1 MAGRELN
8 VFFQKDLCSVRV
20 LCENHIRN
28 YGLFGEVNLSQEE
41 SVMVDFEKL
50 RTQKIKP
57 KVIEPTEIFRRIPKP
72 EGINDLYTSQAEV
85 LNAWFLR
92 RTEKDLVVKL
102 HTGGGKTLVGLLM
115 AQSTLYETSEPVIYL
130 TPTVQLVN
138 QTLEKANA
146 LGIHVV
152 PYEPGKPLNDDFV
165 NAKAIMVG
173 TYKALFNGRSKFGLR
188 GDPHPQKVG
197 AVILDDAHAAFSVVR
212 ESFTLEVDAADD
224 RDRYD
229 SLAGLFRNA
238 FKHTD
243 RLGTFDDVVSGSE
256 YSVIEVPYWAWHEK
270 LDTVREQL
278 RAGSEKYAL
287 KWPLLRDNLHLCHAL
302 ISRRAFTITSILP
315 LVNLFPTFFE
325 ASRRIYMSATIADD
339 SDIVRIFDANPD
351 LVKKA
356 LTSRS
361 LAGVSERMILIP
373 NLMPFKFDVQ
383 KAVRM
388 LLDWVAKNRLGAVV
402 LVSTDTAAAMW
413 ADVGQ
418 VANGSEK
425 VELLIRAFQDRKT
438 FGPAIFA
445 NRYDGIDLPGDS
457 CRLLVMS
464 GLPSGTSSY
473 ELYRAS
479 SLYGGVTITRMLAQ
493 RIEQGIGRGARGSG
507 DHCVVLLVGSDLAG
521 WIAKEANFQ
530 FLTSATK
537 AQLEIGSEISKQV
550 SSLNDLAQTIKRS
563 LDRDKA
569 WIEYHAETL
578 AELVDDAEAD
588 SVSILIAAAE
598 RKAIN
603 LWGDGYYE
611 RAITKL
617 EKVISDGAVDSQT
630 RGWIEQLAARIAD
643 RWGHKERAED
653 LQRQA
658 YGHNRNLTRPIVL
671 PPYRPLLVPG
681 PQANSIV
688 REIGAYRLRRGI
700 IQLFEDIVANL
711 NQNASANQFEKALA
725 DFAPLIGFSS
735 ERHDTNGEGPDVL
748 WLLPGKTGL
757 VIEAKSR
764 KKEKNALTKTE
775 HGQLLVAAE
784 WFTKNYNGYECV
796 RVSVHPRNKATKAAV
811 AGASHALTYE
821 KLAAL
826 VDEARALLTTLSES
840 QLSGDTLV
848 AECERILSQS
858 SLNVTRLVATYFVPF
873 EDCD

>member
-1 MAGRELN
+1 
-8 VFFQKDLCSVRV
+8 
-20 LCENHIRN
+20 
-28 YGLFGEVNLSQEE
+28 
-41 SVMVDFEKL
+41 MVDFDKL
-50 RTQKIKP
+50 RTQKKKP
-57 KVIEPTEIFRRIPKP
+57 KVIEPTEIFRRLPKP
-72 EGINDLYTSQAEV
+72 PGINDLYTSQAEV

-92 RTEKDLVVKL
+92 RMERDIVVKL

-115 AQSTLYETSEPVIYL
+115 AQSTLNETSEPVVYL
-130 TPTVQLVN
+130 TPTVQLVK
-138 QTLEKANA
+138 QTLEKAKA

-152 PYEPGKPLNDDFV
+152 PYERGQALNDDFV

-173 TYKALFNGRSKFGLR
+173 TYKALFNGKSKFGLR
-188 GDPHPQKVG
+188 GDPHPQRVG

-212 ESFTLEVDAADD
+212 ESFTLEVDADND
-224 RDRYD
+224 RDRYE

-238 FKHTD
+238 FKQTD
-243 RLGTFDDVVSGSE
+243 KLGTFDDVVSGSE
-256 YSVIEVPYWAWHEK
+256 YSVLEVPYWAWHEK
-270 LDTVREQL
+270 LDTVRQQL
-278 RAGSEKYAL
+278 RGDSEKYAL
-287 KWPLLRDNLHLCHAL
+287 VWPLLRDNLHLCHAL
-302 ISRRAFTITSILP
+302 INRRSFTITSMLP

-339 SDIVRIFDANPD
+339 SDIVRMFDADPA

-361 LAGVSERMILIP
+361 LAGVSERMVLIP
-373 NLMPFKFDVQ
+373 DLMPFSFDVQ
-383 KAVRM
+383 EAVRK
-388 LLDWVAKNRLGAVV
+388 LLDWVAKQNFGAVV
-402 LVSTDTAAAMW
+402 LVSSDPAAERW
-413 ADVGQ
+413 ADVGE
-418 VANGSEK
+418 VAKGSTE
-425 VELLIRAFQDRKT
+425 VEALVNALQERKM
-438 FGPAIFA
+438 FGPVVFA

-473 ELYRAS
+473 ELFRAS

-537 AQLEIGSEISKQV
+537 AQLEIGSEISKEV
-550 SSLNDLAQTIKRS
+550 GDLKDLAQTIKRS
-563 LDRDKA
+563 LDRDQA

-578 AELVDDAEAD
+578 AELVDETKPD
-588 SVSILIAAAE
+588 SVSFLMAAGE

-603 LWGDGYYE
+603 LWGDGYLE
-611 RAITKL
+611 QAIARL
-617 EKVISDGAVDSQT
+617 EKVIADDAVDLQT
-630 RGWIEQLAARIAD
+630 RGWMEQLAARIAD
-643 RWGHKERAED
+643 RWGHKERAEE

-658 YGHNRNLTRPIVL
+658 YGHNRNLTRPMVL
-671 PPYRPLLVPG
+671 PPYRPLSVPG
-681 PQANSIV
+681 TQTNSIV
-688 REIGAYRLRRGI
+688 REISGYRLRRGI
-700 IQLFEDIVANL
+700 IQAFEDIVANL
-711 NQNASANQFEKALA
+711 DKNASANQFEKALA
-725 DFAPLIGFSS
+725 DLALLIGFSA

-764 KKEKNALTKTE
+764 KKAKNALTKTE

-784 WFTKNYNGYECV
+784 WFAKNYKGYECV
-796 RVSVHPRNKATKAAV
+796 RVSVHPKNKATKAAV

-826 VDEARALLTTLSES
+826 VDDARTLLTSLSES
-840 QLSGDTLV
+840 QLSGDSLV
-848 AECERILSQS
+848 VECERILSQS
-858 SLNVTRLVATYFVPF
+858 SLQADRLVATYFVPF
-873 EDCD
+873 EESE